1 MNKKTIALATA
12 GVIAIG
18 SVGVAGANYASQLD
32 TSSALVEQLGGIARR
47 YKEANGGL
55 DSRIN
60 ELETQ
65 KGNYEERIRALYQAT
80 GQQPPADL
88 SELTNQDITN
98 LINGYTSQNVGNA
111 ESQTEARIFRDLSE
125 KLGTTVANADDV
137 KSYVDSVVQQ
147 SEQAGQTANAE
158 KLEVLRAVYDRIE
171 NYNISNEELL
181 NKSSNDIKQDIWSY
195 VNEQTAQ
202 ASQTAGNVAS
212 EQATQE
218 AVSRLAEALRM
229 DTSGDKT
236 YTLDQVVAEASRIR
250 TAYRDA
256 TIQLSDMSASQAT
269 ATADMQE
276 TIQALRQQIQDL
288 GETPVK

>member
-12 GVIAIG
+12 GIIAIG

-32 TSSALVEQLGGIARR
+32 TSSALFEQLGGIARR
-47 YKEANGGL
+47 YKNANSGL
-55 DSRIN
+55 DSRVT

-65 KGNYEERIRALYQAT
+65 KGNYEELLRALYEAT
-80 GQQPPADL
+80 GQQPPTNL

-98 LINGYTSQNVGNA
+98 LINGYTRENVGNA
-111 ESQTEARIFRDLSE
+111 ESQTEARIFSDLSE

-137 KSYVDSVVQQ
+137 KSYVDSIVQQ

-181 NKSSNDIKQDIWSY
+181 NKSSNDIKNDIWSY
-195 VNEQTAQ
+195 VSEQTAK
-202 ASQTAGNVAS
+202 AGQTASDVGR

-218 AVSRLAEALRM
+218 AVAKLAKALKM

-236 YTLDQVVAEASRIR
+236 YTLDQVVSEASRIR
-250 TAYRDA
+250 TAYSKACVD
-256 TIQLSDMSASQAT
+256 LSDMSASNAS
-269 ATADMQE
+269 ATADMEE
-276 TIQALRQQIQDL
+276 TIHALRQQIQDL
-288 GETPVK
+288 GETPCK

>member
-1 MNKKTIALATA
+1 MNKKAIALATA
-12 GVIAIG
+12 GVLVMGTTI
-18 SVGVAGANYASQLD
+18 VGANYASQLD
-32 TSSALVEQLGGIARR
+32 TSTALVDQLGSIARR
-47 YKEANGGL
+47 YKEANSGL
-55 DSRIN
+55 DSRVT

-80 GQQPPADL
+80 GQQPPTNL

-137 KSYVDSVVQQ
+137 KSYIDSVKQQ
-147 SEQAGQTANAE
+147 GEAGANTE

-171 NYNISNEELL
+171 NYNISDSDLL
-181 NKSSNDIKQDIWSY
+181 NKSSNDIKNDIWSY
-195 VNEQTAQ
+195 VNKQTAQ
-202 ASQTAGNVAS
+202 ASQTASGVAS

-218 AVSRLAEALRM
+218 AVSRLAEALKM
-229 DTSGDKT
+229 NTSEGKT

-250 TAYRDA
+250 KAYRDA
-256 TIQLSDMSASQAT
+256 TIELSDMSASHST
-269 ATADMQE
+269 ATADMQQ

-288 GETPVK
+288 GETPCK

>member
-12 GVIAIG
+12 GVLAMGTTI
-18 SVGVAGANYASQLD
+18 VGANYASQLD

-60 ELETQ
+60 QLETQ
-65 KGNYEERIRALYQAT
+65 KGNYEERIRALYEAT
-80 GQQPPADL
+80 GQQPPTNL
-88 SELTNQDITN
+88 SELTNQDIVN

-147 SEQAGQTANAE
+147 SEAGANTE

-171 NYNISNEELL
+171 NYNISDSDLL
-181 NKSSNDIKQDIWSY
+181 SKSSNDIKQDIWSY

-202 ASQTAGNVAS
+202 ASQTASSVAS

-218 AVSRLAEALRM
+218 AVSRLAEALKM
-229 DTSGDKT
+229 NTSEGKT

-250 TAYRDA
+250 TAYSKACVD
-256 TIQLSDMSASQAT
+256 LSDMSASNAS

>member
-12 GVIAIG
+12 GVIAMGTTI
-18 SVGVAGANYASQLD
+18 VGANYASQLD
-32 TSSALVEQLGGIARR
+32 TSTALVEQLGGIARR
-47 YKEANGGL
+47 YKEANSGL
-55 DSRIN
+55 DSRVT

-80 GQQPPADL
+80 GQQPPTDL
-88 SELTNQDITN
+88 SKVTNQDITN

-111 ESQTEARIFRDLSE
+111 ESQTEARIFSDLSE
-125 KLGTTVANADDV
+125 KLGTRVANADDV
-137 KSYVDSVVQQ
+137 KSYIDSLVQQ
-147 SEQAGQTANAE
+147 SEAGANTE

-171 NYNISNEELL
+171 NYNISDSDLL
-181 NKSSNDIKQDIWSY
+181 SKSSNDIKQDIWSY
-195 VNEQTAQ
+195 VNEQTAS
-202 ASQTAGNVAS
+202 ASQTASGVAS

-250 TAYRDA
+250 KAYSKSCQD
-256 TIQLSDMSASQAT
+256 LSDMSASQST

-276 TIQALRQQIQDL
+276 TISALRQQIQDL
-288 GETPVK
+288 GETPCK

>member
-12 GVIAIG
+12 GVIAMGTTI
-18 SVGVAGANYASQLD
+18 VGANYASQLD
-32 TSSALVEQLGGIARR
+32 TSTALVEQLGGIARR

-55 DSRIN
+55 DNRIT

-80 GQQPPADL
+80 GQQPPTDL
-88 SELTNQDITN
+88 SQLTNQDITN

-111 ESQTEARIFRDLSE
+111 ESQTEARIFSDLSE

-137 KSYVDSVVQQ
+137 KSYIDSLVQQ
-147 SEQAGQTANAE
+147 SEAGANTE

-171 NYNISNEELL
+171 NYNISDSDLL
-181 NKSSNDIKQDIWSY
+181 SKSSNDIKQDIWSY
-195 VNEQTAQ
+195 VNEQTAS
-202 ASQTAGNVAS
+202 ASQTASGVAS

-250 TAYRDA
+250 KAYSKSCQD
-256 TIQLSDMSASQAT
+256 LSDMSASQST

-276 TIQALRQQIQDL
+276 TISALRQQIQDL
-288 GETPVK
+288 GETPCK

>member
-12 GVIAIG
+12 GVIAMGTTI
-18 SVGVAGANYASQLD
+18 VGANYASQLD
-32 TSSALVEQLGGIARR
+32 TSTALVDQLGGIARR
-47 YKEANGGL
+47 YKEANSGL
-55 DSRIN
+55 DSRVT

-65 KGNYEERIRALYQAT
+65 KGNYEERIRALYEAT
-80 GQQPPADL
+80 GQQPPTDL
-88 SELTNQDITN
+88 SKVTNQDITN

-111 ESQTEARIFRDLSE
+111 ESQTEARIFSDLSE

-137 KSYVDSVVQQ
+137 KSYIDSLVQQ
-147 SEQAGQTANAE
+147 SEAGANTE

-171 NYNISNEELL
+171 NYNISDSDLL
-181 NKSSNDIKQDIWSY
+181 SKSSNDIKQDIWSY
-195 VNEQTAQ
+195 VNEQTAK
-202 ASQTAGNVAS
+202 ASQTASGVAS

-250 TAYRDA
+250 KAYSKSCQD
-256 TIQLSDMSASQAT
+256 LSDMSASQST

-288 GETPVK
+288 GETPCK

>member
-12 GVIAIG
+12 GVLVMGTTI
-18 SVGVAGANYASQLD
+18 VGANYASQLD

-55 DSRIN
+55 DSRVT

-65 KGNYEERIRALYQAT
+65 KGNYEERIRALYEAT
-80 GQQPPADL
+80 GQQPPTDL
-88 SELTNQDITN
+88 SKVTNQDITN

-147 SEQAGQTANAE
+147 SEQAGANTE

-171 NYNISNEELL
+171 NYNISDSDLL
-181 NKSSNDIKQDIWSY
+181 SKSSNDIKQDIWSY
-195 VNEQTAQ
+195 VNEQTAK
-202 ASQTAGNVAS
+202 ASQTASGVAS

-250 TAYRDA
+250 TAYSKSCQD
-256 TIQLSDMSASQAT
+256 LSNMSASQAS

-288 GETPVK
+288 GETPCK

>member
-1 MNKKTIALATA
+1 MNKKAIALATA
-12 GVIAIG
+12 GVLVMGTTI
-18 SVGVAGANYASQLD
+18 VGANYASQLD

-47 YKEANGGL
+47 YKEANSGL
-55 DSRIN
+55 DSRVT

-80 GQQPPADL
+80 GQQPPTDL

-137 KSYVDSVVQQ
+137 KSYIDSVIQQ
-147 SEQAGQTANAE
+147 SETAGANAE

-171 NYNISNEELL
+171 KYNLSDSDLL
-181 NKSSNDIKQDIWSY
+181 SKTSNDIKQDIWSY
-195 VNEQTAQ
+195 VNKQTAS
-202 ASQTAGNVAS
+202 ASQTASSVAS

-218 AVSRLAEALRM
+218 AVSRLAEALKM
-229 DTSGDKT
+229 NTSEGKT

-250 TAYRDA
+250 TAYSKACVD
-256 TIQLSDMSASQAT
+256 LSDMSASQST

>member
-1 MNKKTIALATA
+1 MNKKAIALATA
-12 GVIAIG
+12 GVLVMGTTI
-18 SVGVAGANYASQLD
+18 VGANYASQLD

-47 YKEANGGL
+47 YKEANSGL
-55 DSRIN
+55 DSQIS

-80 GQQPPADL
+80 GQQPPTNL
-88 SELTNQDITN
+88 SELTNQDITS
-98 LINGYTSQNVGNA
+98 LINNYTSQNVGNA
-111 ESQTEARIFRDLSE
+111 ESQTEAKVFEDLSE

-147 SEQAGQTANAE
+147 SEAGANTE

-171 NYNISNEELL
+171 NYNISDSDLL
-181 NKSSNDIKQDIWSY
+181 SKSSNDIKQDIWSY
-195 VNEQTAQ
+195 VNEQTAS
-202 ASQTAGNVAS
+202 ASQTASSVAS

-218 AVSRLAEALRM
+218 AVSRLAVALKM
-229 DTSGDKT
+229 DTSEGKT

-250 TAYRDA
+250 TAYSKACVD
-256 TIQLSDMSASQAT
+256 LSDMSASHST

-276 TIQALRQQIQDL
+276 TIHALRQQITNL

>member
-1 MNKKTIALATA
+1 MNKKAIALATA
-12 GVIAIG
+12 GVLAMGTTI
-18 SVGVAGANYASQLD
+18 VGANYASQLD
-32 TSSALVEQLGGIARR
+32 TSTALVEQLGGIARR

-60 ELETQ
+60 QLETQ
-65 KGNYEERIRALYQAT
+65 KGNYEERIRALYEAT
-80 GQQPPADL
+80 GQQPPTNL

-98 LINGYTSQNVGNA
+98 LINGYTRENVGNA

-125 KLGTTVANADDV
+125 KLGTRVANADDV

-147 SEQAGQTANAE
+147 SEQAGANTE

-171 NYNISNEELL
+171 NYNISDSDLL
-181 NKSSNDIKQDIWSY
+181 SKSSNDIKNDIWSY
-195 VNEQTAQ
+195 VSEQTAQ
-202 ASQTAGNVAS
+202 ASQTASGVGR

-218 AVSRLAEALRM
+218 AVSRLAEALKM
-229 DTSGDKT
+229 NTSEGKT

-250 TAYRDA
+250 TAYSKACVD
-256 TIQLSDMSASQAT
+256 LSDMSASNST

-288 GETPVK
+288 GETPCK

>member
-1 MNKKTIALATA
+1 MNKKAIALATA
-12 GVIAIG
+12 GVLVMGTTI
-18 SVGVAGANYASQLD
+18 VGANYASQLD
-32 TSSALVEQLGGIARR
+32 TSTALVEQLGGIARR
-47 YKEANGGL
+47 YKEANSGL
-55 DSRIN
+55 DSRVT

-65 KGNYEERIRALYQAT
+65 KGNYEERIRALYEAT
-80 GQQPPADL
+80 GQQPPTNL

-111 ESQTEARIFRDLSE
+111 ESQTEARIFSDLSE
-125 KLGTTVANADDV
+125 KLGTRVANADDV
-137 KSYVDSVVQQ
+137 KSYIDSVIRQ

-158 KLEVLRAVYDRIE
+158 KLEILRAVYDRIE

-181 NKSSNDIKQDIWSY
+181 NKSSNDIKNDIWSY
-195 VNEQTAQ
+195 VSEQTAS
-202 ASQTAGNVAS
+202 ASQTASGVGR

-218 AVSRLAEALRM
+218 AVSRLAEALKM

-250 TAYRDA
+250 TAYSKACVD
-256 TIQLSDMSASQAT
+256 LSDMSASQST

-276 TIQALRQQIQDL
+276 TIHALRQQIQDL

>member
-12 GVIAIG
+12 GVLVMGTTI
-18 SVGVAGANYASQLD
+18 VGANYASQLD
-32 TSSALVEQLGGIARR
+32 TSTALVDQLGGIARR
-47 YKEANGGL
+47 YKEANSGL
-55 DSRIN
+55 DSRVT

-80 GQQPPADL
+80 GQQPPTDL
-88 SELTNQDITN
+88 SELTNQDIVN

-147 SEQAGQTANAE
+147 SEQAGANTE

-171 NYNISNEELL
+171 NYNISDSDLL
-181 NKSSNDIKQDIWSY
+181 SKSSNDIKQDIWSY
-195 VNEQTAQ
+195 VNEQTAS
-202 ASQTAGNVAS
+202 ASQTASSVAS

-218 AVSRLAEALRM
+218 AVSRLAVALKM
-229 DTSGDKT
+229 NTSEGKT
-236 YTLDQVVAEASRIR
+236 YTLDQVVSEASRIR
-250 TAYRDA
+250 TAYSKACVD
-256 TIQLSDMSASQAT
+256 LSDMSASNST
-269 ATADMQE
+269 ATSDMQQ

-288 GETPVK
+288 GETPCK

>member
-12 GVIAIG
+12 GVLVMGTTI
-18 SVGVAGANYASQLD
+18 VGANYASQLD
-32 TSSALVEQLGGIARR
+32 TSTALVDQLGGIARR
-47 YKEANGGL
+47 YKEANSGL
-55 DSRIN
+55 DSRVT

-65 KGNYEERIRALYQAT
+65 KGNYEERIRALYEAT
-80 GQQPPADL
+80 GQQPPTNL

-147 SEQAGQTANAE
+147 SEAGANTE

-171 NYNISNEELL
+171 NYNISDSDLL
-181 NKSSNDIKQDIWSY
+181 SKSSNDIKQDIWSY
-195 VNEQTAQ
+195 VNEQTAS
-202 ASQTAGNVAS
+202 ASQTASGVAS

-218 AVSRLAEALRM
+218 AVSRLAEALKM
-229 DTSGDKT
+229 NTSEGKT

-250 TAYRDA
+250 TAYSKACVD
-256 TIQLSDMSASQAT
+256 LSDMSASNST
-269 ATADMQE
+269 ATSDMQE

>member
-12 GVIAIG
+12 GVIAMGTTI
-18 SVGVAGANYASQLD
+18 VGANYASQLD
-32 TSSALVEQLGGIARR
+32 TSTALVEQLGGIARR

-55 DSRIN
+55 DNRIT

-80 GQQPPADL
+80 GQQPPTDL
-88 SELTNQDITN
+88 SQLTNQDITN

-111 ESQTEARIFRDLSE
+111 ESQTEARIFSDLSE

-137 KSYVDSVVQQ
+137 KSYIDSLVQQ
-147 SEQAGQTANAE
+147 SEAGANTE

-171 NYNISNEELL
+171 NYNISDSDLL
-181 NKSSNDIKQDIWSY
+181 SKSSNDIKQDIWSY
-195 VNEQTAQ
+195 VNEQTAS
-202 ASQTAGNVAS
+202 ASQTASGVAS

-250 TAYRDA
+250 KAYSKSCQD
-256 TIQLSDMSASQAT
+256 LSDMSASQST

-288 GETPVK
+288 GETPCK

>member
-12 GVIAIG
+12 GVIAMGTTI
-18 SVGVAGANYASQLD
+18 VGANYASQLD
-32 TSSALVEQLGGIARR
+32 TSTALIDQLGSIAKR
-47 YKEANGGL
+47 YKDTNSGL
-55 DSRIN
+55 DSRIT

-65 KGNYEERIRALYQAT
+65 KGNYEERIRALYEAT
-80 GQQPPADL
+80 GQQPPTDM
-88 SELTNQDITN
+88 SQLTNQDITN
-98 LINGYTSQNVGNA
+98 LINGYTRENVGNA

-147 SEQAGQTANAE
+147 SEAGANTE

-171 NYNISNEELL
+171 NYNISDSDLL
-181 NKSSNDIKQDIWSY
+181 SKSSNDIKQDIWSY
-195 VNEQTAQ
+195 VNEQTAS
-202 ASQTAGNVAS
+202 ASQTASGVGR

-218 AVSRLAEALRM
+218 AVSRLAEALKM
-229 DTSGDKT
+229 NTSEGKT

-250 TAYRDA
+250 TAYSKACVD
-256 TIQLSDMSASQAT
+256 LSDMSASQST

-276 TIQALRQQIQDL
+276 TIHALRQQIQDL

>member
-12 GVIAIG
+12 GVIAMGTTI
-18 SVGVAGANYASQLD
+18 VGANYASQLD

-60 ELETQ
+60 QLETQ

-80 GQQPPADL
+80 GQQPPTDM
-88 SELTNQDITN
+88 SQLTNQDITN

-111 ESQTEARIFRDLSE
+111 ESQTEARIFRDLSD

-137 KSYVDSVVQQ
+137 KSYIDSVVQQ
-147 SEQAGQTANAE
+147 SEAGANTE

-171 NYNISNEELL
+171 NYNISDSDLL
-181 NKSSNDIKQDIWSY
+181 SKSSNDIKQDIWSY

-202 ASQTAGNVAS
+202 ASQTASSVAS

-218 AVSRLAEALRM
+218 AVSRLAVALRM

-250 TAYRDA
+250 KAYRDA
-256 TIQLSDMSASQAT
+256 TIELSDMSASQAT

-276 TIQALRQQIQDL
+276 TIQALRQQITDL

>member
-1 MNKKTIALATA
+1 MNKKAIALATA
-12 GVIAIG
+12 GVLVMGTTI
-18 SVGVAGANYASQLD
+18 VGANYASQLD
-32 TSSALVEQLGGIARR
+32 TSTALVDQLGGIARR
-47 YKEANGGL
+47 YKEANSGL
-55 DSRIN
+55 DSRVT

-65 KGNYEERIRALYQAT
+65 KGNYEERIRALYEAT
-80 GQQPPADL
+80 GQQPPTDL
-88 SELTNQDITN
+88 SKVTNQDITN

-111 ESQTEARIFRDLSE
+111 ESQTEARIFSDLSE

-137 KSYVDSVVQQ
+137 KSYIDSLVQQ
-147 SEQAGQTANAE
+147 SEAGANTE

-171 NYNISNEELL
+171 NYNISDSDLL
-181 NKSSNDIKQDIWSY
+181 SKSSNDIKQDIWSY
-195 VNEQTAQ
+195 VNEQTAS
-202 ASQTAGNVAS
+202 ASQTASGVAS

-250 TAYRDA
+250 KAYSKSCQD
-256 TIQLSDMSASQAT
+256 LSDMSASQST

-276 TIQALRQQIQDL
+276 TISALRQQIQDL

>member
-12 GVIAIG
+12 GVLVMGTTI
-18 SVGVAGANYASQLD
+18 VGANYASQLD
-32 TSSALVEQLGGIARR
+32 TSTALVEQLGGIARR

-65 KGNYEERIRALYQAT
+65 KGNYEERIRALYEAT
-80 GQQPPADL
+80 GQQPPTNL

-111 ESQTEARIFRDLSE
+111 ESQTEARIFRDLSD

-137 KSYVDSVVQQ
+137 KSYIDSVVQQ
-147 SEQAGQTANAE
+147 SEAGANTE

-171 NYNISNEELL
+171 NYNISDSDLL
-181 NKSSNDIKQDIWSY
+181 SKSSNDIKQDIWSY
-195 VNEQTAQ
+195 VNEQTAS
-202 ASQTAGNVAS
+202 ASQTASGVAS

-250 TAYRDA
+250 TAYSKACVD
-256 TIQLSDMSASQAT
+256 LSDMSASQST
-269 ATADMQE
+269 ATADMEE
-276 TIQALRQQIQDL
+276 TIHALRQQIQDL
-288 GETPVK
+288 GETPCK

>member
-12 GVIAIG
+12 GIIAMGTTI
-18 SVGVAGANYASQLD
+18 VGANYASQLD
-32 TSSALVEQLGGIARR
+32 TSTALVDQLGGIARR
-47 YKEANGGL
+47 YKEANSGL
-55 DSRIN
+55 DSRVT

-80 GQQPPADL
+80 GQQPPTNL

-147 SEQAGQTANAE
+147 SEAGANTE

-171 NYNISNEELL
+171 NYNISDSDLL
-181 NKSSNDIKQDIWSY
+181 SKSSNDIKQDIWSY
-195 VNEQTAQ
+195 VNEQTAS
-202 ASQTAGNVAS
+202 ASQTASSVAS

-229 DTSGDKT
+229 NTSEGKT

-250 TAYRDA
+250 TAYNKACVD
-256 TIQLSDMSASQAT
+256 LSDMSASQST

-276 TIQALRQQIQDL
+276 TIHALRQQIQDL
-288 GETPVK
+288 GETPCK

>member
-12 GVIAIG
+12 GVIAMGTTI
-18 SVGVAGANYASQLD
+18 VGANYASQLD
-32 TSSALVEQLGGIARR
+32 TSTALVDQLGGIARR

-60 ELETQ
+60 QLETQ
-65 KGNYEERIRALYQAT
+65 KGNYEERIRALYEAT
-80 GQQPPADL
+80 GQQPPTNL

-111 ESQTEARIFRDLSE
+111 ESQTEARIFSDLSE
-125 KLGTTVANADDV
+125 KLGTRVANVNDV
-137 KSYVDSVVQQ
+137 KSYIDSVIQQ

-181 NKSSNDIKQDIWSY
+181 NKSSNDIKNDIWSY
-195 VNEQTAQ
+195 VNKQTAQ
-202 ASQTAGNVAS
+202 ASQTASGVGR

-218 AVSRLAEALRM
+218 AVAKLAVALKM

-250 TAYRDA
+250 TAYSKSCQD
-256 TIQLSDMSASQAT
+256 LSDMSASQAT

>member
-1 MNKKTIALATA
+1 MNKKAIALATA
-12 GVIAIG
+12 GVLVMGTTI
-18 SVGVAGANYASQLD
+18 VGANYASQLD
-32 TSSALVEQLGGIARR
+32 TSTALIDQLGSIARR
-47 YKEANGGL
+47 YKEANNGL
-55 DSRIN
+55 DSRVT

-65 KGNYEERIRALYQAT
+65 KGNYEERIRALYEAT
-80 GQQPPADL
+80 GQQPPTDM
-88 SELTNQDITN
+88 SQLTNQDITN

-111 ESQTEARIFRDLSE
+111 ESQTEARIFSDLSE

-147 SEQAGQTANAE
+147 SEAGANTE

-171 NYNISNEELL
+171 NYNISDSDLL
-181 NKSSNDIKQDIWSY
+181 SKSSNDIKQDIWSY

-202 ASQTAGNVAS
+202 ASQTASGVAS

-218 AVSRLAEALRM
+218 AVSRLAVALKM
-229 DTSGDKT
+229 DTSEGKT

-250 TAYRDA
+250 TAYSKACVD
-256 TIQLSDMSASQAT
+256 LSDMSASHST

-276 TIQALRQQIQDL
+276 TIHALRQQIQDL

>member
-12 GVIAIG
+12 GVLAMGTTI
-18 SVGVAGANYASQLD
+18 VGANYASQLD
-32 TSSALVEQLGGIARR
+32 TSTALVDQLGGIARR
-47 YKEANGGL
+47 YKEANDGL
-55 DSRIN
+55 DSRVT

-80 GQQPPADL
+80 GQQPPTNL

-137 KSYVDSVVQQ
+137 KSYVDSVKQQ
-147 SEQAGQTANAE
+147 GEAGANTE

-171 NYNISNEELL
+171 NYNISDSDLL
-181 NKSSNDIKQDIWSY
+181 SKTSDDIKQDIWSY
-195 VNEQTAQ
+195 VNEQTAS
-202 ASQTAGNVAS
+202 ASQTASGVAS

-218 AVSRLAEALRM
+218 AVSKLAEALKM
-229 DTSGDKT
+229 NTSEGKT

-250 TAYRDA
+250 TAYSKSCQD
-256 TIQLSDMSASQAT
+256 LSDMSASHST
-269 ATADMQE
+269 ATEDMQE
-276 TIQALRQQIQDL
+276 TISALRNQITEL
-288 GETPVK
+288 GETPCK

>member
-12 GVIAIG
+12 GVLAMGTTI
-18 SVGVAGANYASQLD
+18 VGANYASQLD
-32 TSSALVEQLGGIARR
+32 TSTALVEQLGGIARR

-55 DSRIN
+55 DSRVT
-60 ELETQ
+60 ELET
-65 KGNYEERIRALYQAT
+65 KVGNYETRLRALYQAT
-80 GQQPPADL
+80 GQQPPSDL
-88 SELTNQDITN
+88 SNLTDQDITS
-98 LINGYTSQNVGNA
+98 LINNYTSQNVGNA
-111 ESQTEARIFRDLSE
+111 ESQTEARIFRDLSD
-125 KLGTTVANADDV
+125 KLGTTIANADDV

-171 NYNISNEELL
+171 KYNISDSDLL
-181 NKSSNDIKQDIWSY
+181 SKSSNDIKQDIWSY
-195 VNEQTAQ
+195 VNKQTAQ
-202 ASQTAGNVAS
+202 ASQTAGSVAS

-218 AVSRLAEALRM
+218 AVSRLAVALKM
-229 DTSGDKT
+229 DTSEGKT

-256 TIQLSDMSASQAT
+256 TIELSDMSASQAT

>member
-1 MNKKTIALATA
+1 MNKKAIALATA
-12 GVIAIG
+12 GVLVMGTTI
-18 SVGVAGANYASQLD
+18 VGANYASQLD
-32 TSSALVEQLGGIARR
+32 TSTALIDQLGSIAKR
-47 YKEANGGL
+47 YKDTNSGL
-55 DSRIN
+55 DSRIT

-80 GQQPPADL
+80 GQQPPTDL

-111 ESQTEARIFRDLSE
+111 ESQTEARIFRDLSD

-137 KSYVDSVVQQ
+137 KSYIDSVIQQ

-171 NYNISNEELL
+171 NYNISDSDLL
-181 NKSSNDIKQDIWSY
+181 SKSSNDIKQDIWSY
-195 VNEQTAQ
+195 VNEQTAS
-202 ASQTAGNVAS
+202 ASQTASGVGR

-218 AVSRLAEALRM
+218 AVSRLAEALKM
-229 DTSGDKT
+229 NTSEGKT

-250 TAYRDA
+250 TAYSKACVD
-256 TIQLSDMSASQAT
+256 LSDMSASQST

>member
-1 MNKKTIALATA
+1 MGTTI
-12 GVIAIG
+12 V
-18 SVGVAGANYASQLD
+18 GANYASQLD

-47 YKEANGGL
+47 YKEANSGL
-55 DSRIN
+55 DSRVT

-80 GQQPPADL
+80 GQQPPTDM
-88 SELTNQDITN
+88 SQLTNQDITN

-111 ESQTEARIFRDLSE
+111 ESQTEARIFNDLSE

-137 KSYVDSVVQQ
+137 KSYVDSLVQQ
-147 SEQAGQTANAE
+147 SEAGANTE

-171 NYNISNEELL
+171 NYNISDSDLL
-181 NKSSNDIKQDIWSY
+181 NKTSDDIKQDIWSY
-195 VNEQTAQ
+195 VNEQTAK
-202 ASQTAGNVAS
+202 ASQTASGVAS

-218 AVSRLAEALRM
+218 AVSRLAVALKM
-229 DTSGDKT
+229 DTSEGKT

-250 TAYRDA
+250 TAYSKACVD
-256 TIQLSDMSASQAT
+256 LSDMSASNAS
-269 ATADMQE
+269 ATADMEE
-276 TIQALRQQIQDL
+276 TIHALRQQIQDL

>member
-12 GVIAIG
+12 GVLAMGTTI
-18 SVGVAGANYASQLD
+18 VGANYASQLD
-32 TSSALVEQLGGIARR
+32 TSTALVEQLGGIARR

-55 DSRIN
+55 DNRIT

-65 KGNYEERIRALYQAT
+65 KGNYEERIRALYEAT
-80 GQQPPADL
+80 GQQPPTNL

-98 LINGYTSQNVGNA
+98 LINGYTRENVGNA
-111 ESQTEARIFRDLSE
+111 ESQTEARIFRDLSD

-147 SEQAGQTANAE
+147 SEAGANTE

-171 NYNISNEELL
+171 NYNISDSDLL
-181 NKSSNDIKQDIWSY
+181 SKASNDIKQDMWSY

-202 ASQTAGNVAS
+202 ASQTASGVAS

-218 AVSRLAEALRM
+218 AVSRLAEALKM
-229 DTSGDKT
+229 NTSEGKT

-250 TAYRDA
+250 TAYSKACVD
-256 TIQLSDMSASQAT
+256 LSDMSASQST

>member
-1 MNKKTIALATA
+1 MNKKAIALATA
-12 GVIAIG
+12 GVLVMGTTI
-18 SVGVAGANYASQLD
+18 VGANYASQLD
-32 TSSALVEQLGGIARR
+32 TSTALVDQLGGIARR
-47 YKEANGGL
+47 YKEANSGL

-65 KGNYEERIRALYQAT
+65 KGNYEERIRALYEAT
-80 GQQPPADL
+80 GQQPPTNL

-98 LINGYTSQNVGNA
+98 LINGYTRENVGNA

-125 KLGTTVANADDV
+125 KLGTRVANADDV

-147 SEQAGQTANAE
+147 SEAGANTE

-171 NYNISNEELL
+171 NYNISDSDLL
-181 NKSSNDIKQDIWSY
+181 SKSSNDIKQDIWSY
-195 VNEQTAQ
+195 VNEQTAS
-202 ASQTAGNVAS
+202 ASQTASSVAS

-218 AVSRLAEALRM
+218 AVSRLAEALKM

-250 TAYRDA
+250 KAYSKSCQD
-256 TIQLSDMSASQAT
+256 LSDMSASQST
-269 ATADMQE
+269 ATADMEE
-276 TIQALRQQIQDL
+276 TIHALRQQIQDL
-288 GETPVK
+288 GETPCK

>member
-1 MNKKTIALATA
+1 MNKKAIALATA
-12 GVIAIG
+12 GVLVMGTTI
-18 SVGVAGANYASQLD
+18 VGANYASQLD

-47 YKEANGGL
+47 YKEANSGL
-55 DSRIN
+55 DSRVT

-80 GQQPPADL
+80 GQQPPTNL

-98 LINGYTSQNVGNA
+98 LINGYTRENVGNA

-147 SEQAGQTANAE
+147 SEAGANTE
-158 KLEVLRAVYDRIE
+158 KLEVLRTVYDRLEI
-171 NYNISNEELL
+171 YNISDEALL
-181 NKSSNDIKQDIWSY
+181 KKTNKDISNDIWSY
-195 VNEQTAQ
+195 VNKQTAS
-202 ASQTAGNVAS
+202 ASQTASSVAS

-218 AVSRLAEALRM
+218 AVSRLAEALKM
-229 DTSGDKT
+229 NTSEGKT

-250 TAYRDA
+250 TAYSKACVD
-256 TIQLSDMSASQAT
+256 LSDMSASQST

>member
-12 GVIAIG
+12 GVLVMGTTI
-18 SVGVAGANYASQLD
+18 VGANYASQLD
-32 TSSALVEQLGGIARR
+32 TSTALVEQLGGIARR

-55 DSRIN
+55 DNRIN
-60 ELETQ
+60 QLETE

-80 GQQPPADL
+80 GQQPPANL

-111 ESQTEARIFRDLSE
+111 ESQTEARIFRDLSD

-137 KSYVDSVVQQ
+137 KSYIDSVVQQ
-147 SEQAGQTANAE
+147 SEAGANTE

-171 NYNISNEELL
+171 NYNISDSDLL

-195 VNEQTAQ
+195 VNEQTAS
-202 ASQTAGNVAS
+202 ASQTASGVGR

-218 AVSRLAEALRM
+218 AVSRLAEALKM
-229 DTSGDKT
+229 NTSEGKT

-256 TIQLSDMSASQAT
+256 TIELSDMSASNAS
-269 ATADMQE
+269 ATADMEE
-276 TIQALRQQIQDL
+276 TIHALRQQIQDL
-288 GETPVK
+288 GETPCK

>member
-12 GVIAIG
+12 GLITLG
-18 SVGVAGANYASQLD
+18 SVGVAGANYASQLG
-32 TSSALVEQLGGIARR
+32 TSTALVEQLGGIAKR
-47 YKEANGGL
+47 YKNANSGL
-55 DSRIN
+55 DSTIN
-60 ELETQ
+60 ELET
-65 KGNYEERIRALYQAT
+65 KKTNYEGLLRALYEAT
-80 GQQPPADL
+80 GKDVPTDL
-88 SELTNQDITN
+88 SKVTNQDITT
-98 LINGYTSQNVGNA
+98 LINNYTNQNTGNVQ
-111 ESQTEARIFRDLSE
+111 SQTEAKVFRDLSD
-125 KLGTTVANADDV
+125 KLGTTVSNANDV
-137 KSYVDSVVQQ
+137 KSYIDSVVQQ

-171 NYNISNEELL
+171 NYKISDEALL
-181 NKSSNDIKQDIWSY
+181 KKTSDDIKQDIWSY

-202 ASQTAGNVAS
+202 ASQTASGVGR

-218 AVSRLAEALRM
+218 AVSRLAEALKM

-250 TAYRDA
+250 KAYSKSCQD
-256 TIQLSDMSASQAT
+256 LSDMSASQST

-288 GETPVK
+288 GETPCK

>member
-12 GVIAIG
+12 GVIAMGTTI
-18 SVGVAGANYASQLD
+18 VGANYASQLD
-32 TSSALVEQLGGIARR
+32 TSTALVEQLGGIARR

-55 DSRIN
+55 DNRIT

-80 GQQPPADL
+80 GQQPPTDL

-111 ESQTEARIFRDLSE
+111 ESQTEARIFSDLSE

-137 KSYVDSVVQQ
+137 KSYIDSLVQQ
-147 SEQAGQTANAE
+147 SEAGANTE

-171 NYNISNEELL
+171 NYNISDSDLL
-181 NKSSNDIKQDIWSY
+181 SKSSNDIKQDIWSY
-195 VNEQTAQ
+195 VNEQTAS
-202 ASQTAGNVAS
+202 ASQTASGVAS

-250 TAYRDA
+250 KAYSKSCQD
-256 TIQLSDMSASQAT
+256 LSDMSASQST

-276 TIQALRQQIQDL
+276 TISALRQQIQDL
-288 GETPVK
+288 GETPCK

>member
-12 GVIAIG
+12 GVLVMGTTI
-18 SVGVAGANYASQLD
+18 VGANYASQLD
-32 TSSALVEQLGGIARR
+32 TSTALVEQLGGIARR

-55 DSRIN
+55 DNRIT

-80 GQQPPADL
+80 GQQPPTNL

-111 ESQTEARIFRDLSE
+111 ESQTEARIFSDLSE

-147 SEQAGQTANAE
+147 SEQAGANTE

-171 NYNISNEELL
+171 NYNISDSDLL
-181 NKSSNDIKQDIWSY
+181 SKSSNDIKQDIWSY

-202 ASQTAGNVAS
+202 ASQTASGVAS

-218 AVSRLAEALRM
+218 AVSRLAEALKM
-229 DTSGDKT
+229 STSEGKT

-250 TAYRDA
+250 TAYSKACVD
-256 TIQLSDMSASQAT
+256 LSDMSASNST
-269 ATADMQE
+269 ATSDMQE
-276 TIQALRQQIQDL
+276 TIHALRQQIQDL

>member
-12 GVIAIG
+12 GIIAMGTTI
-18 SVGVAGANYASQLD
+18 VGANYASQLD
-32 TSSALVEQLGGIARR
+32 TSTALVEQLGGIARR
-47 YKEANGGL
+47 YKDQNNGL
-55 DSRIN
+55 DSRIT

-65 KGNYEERIRALYQAT
+65 KGNYEERIRALYEAT
-80 GQQPPADL
+80 GQQPPTNL

-137 KSYVDSVVQQ
+137 KSYVDSVIQQ

-171 NYNISNEELL
+171 NYNISDSDLL
-181 NKSSNDIKQDIWSY
+181 SKSSNDIKQDIWSY

-202 ASQTAGNVAS
+202 ASQTASSVAS

-218 AVSRLAEALRM
+218 AVSRLAEALKM
-229 DTSGDKT
+229 DTSEGKT
-236 YTLDQVVAEASRIR
+236 YTLDQVVAEGSRIR
-250 TAYRDA
+250 KAYSKSCQD
-256 TIQLSDMSASQAT
+256 LSDMSASHTT
-269 ATADMQE
+269 ATADMEE
-276 TIQALRQQIQDL
+276 TIHALRQQIQDL